1 MGIIHTPPEPLG
13 PDHDLSN
20 FDCGEIVLNDWLIKR
35 ALRNHLEGA
44 SRTYVIAVDKVV
56 VAYYCLAAGSVDSEI
71 APGKVK
77 RNMPDP
83 IPVIVLGRLAVDLRH
98 QKAGLGKGLIKDA
111 YLRTLNAAELVS
123 ARALL
128 VHALHDNAKSFYERC
143 GFIASPIQPRTLM
156 LPIKDIRTAIA

>member
-1 MGIIHTPPEPLG
+1 MGITYTPPEPLS
-13 PDHDLSN
+13 PEHDLLN
-20 FDCGEIVLNDWLIKR
+20 FDCGEGILNDWLIKR

-44 SRTYVIAVDKVV
+44 SRTYVITVDKVV
-56 VAYYCLAAGSVDSEI
+56 VAYYCLAAGAVDSAI

-77 RNMPDP
+77 RNMPDS
-83 IPVIVLGRLAVDLRH
+83 IPVIVLGRLAVALQH

-111 YLRTLNAAELVS
+111 CIRTFNAAESVG

-128 VHALHDNAKSFYERC
+128 VHALHDNAKTFYERC

-156 LPIKDIRTAIA
+156 LPLKDIRV